1 MPHACEKM
9 ANQKT
14 YSARRSDASESEE
27 DSEGVVLSERS
38 IGVIVQR
45 LAETL
50 QRKPQAEGP
59 AESEA
64 PLGEQKLG
72 KRDKI

>member
-1 MPHACEKM
+1 MGSELVPRACEKM

-14 YSARRSDASESEE
+14 YSSRRSDASESEE
-27 DSEGVVLSERS
+27 ESEGLVLSKRS
-38 IGVIVQR
+38 IGVIVQ
-45 LAETL
+45 L
-50 QRKPQAEGP
+50 QRKPQAEGS

-72 KRDKI
+72 KRDKR